1 MKYLV
6 KTTEQY
12 RVDSEAEAKKLIEEA
27 KAESGYTLS
36 KYSSEYKCTKSKGE
50 VVDDWYRVQL
60 IKEFNQEKEPSCSVE
75 VSYAVEAGAFPDP
88 IITKEESDGI
98 EF

>member
-12 RVDSEAEAKKLIEEA
+12 RVDSEVEAKKLIEDA

-75 VSYAVEAGAFPDP
+75 VSYAVEMGAFPDP
-88 IITKEESDGI
+88 IVTKEESDGI